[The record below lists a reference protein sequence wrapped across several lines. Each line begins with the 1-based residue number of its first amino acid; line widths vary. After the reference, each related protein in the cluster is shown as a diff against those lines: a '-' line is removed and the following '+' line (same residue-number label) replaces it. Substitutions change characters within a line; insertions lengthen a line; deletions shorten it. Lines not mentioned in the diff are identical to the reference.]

1 MHACMHNSKVV
12 DLFGGAIQ
20 VSIPCTLVD
29 ESDVYPIPDN
39 QEVYHDTET
48 KQTLI
53 VEIVQHVEESAM
65 QGKSPGVFYANDLA
79 DMNHAE
85 LRLVMEP
92 RHVLDEMAVFRH
104 SLKDTGE
111 VAECI
116 LCRGMLDESK
126 VMHLLVIRIPGK
138 GSDVLI
144 SMLSPVQSSESAVD
158 DQDVQ
163 LILETFVIVDWS
175 LFG

>member
-1 MHACMHNSKVV
+1 MNNKNNRVVAV
-12 DLFGGAIQ
+12 DLFGGAMK
-20 VSIPCTLVD
+20 VSIPCSLVD

-48 KQTLI
+48 QQTLI
-53 VEIVQHVEESAM
+53 IEIVQHVEERAM
-65 QGKSPGVFYANDLA
+65 QGKSPGLFYAHDLA

-85 LRLVMEP
+85 LRIVMEP
-92 RHVLDEMAVFRH
+92 RHVLDEMTVFRH
-104 SLKDTGE
+104 SLDTQE

-116 LCRGMLDESK
+116 LCTGMLDESK
-126 VMHLLVIRIPGK
+126 VLHLLVIRIPGK

-144 SMLSPVQSSESAVD
+144 SMLSHRHSDSVD
-158 DQDVQ
+158 DEDFQ
-163 LILETFVIVDWS
+163 LILETFEIVDWS